1 MKFSLKGRVAVVTGG
16 GRGCGLAFAQ
26 GLAEAGADVA
36 IFDLIDPGP
45 SAFEELSST
54 NGVKAKAYVV
64 DVTSIS
70 SLEKAFA
77 AVAADFDGKLDIFVA
92 CAGVNKN
99 VEFLDTE
106 EADFD
111 RLYGVNCKGLYFS
124 AKMAAKAMI
133 ANGTKCGSIIFVA
146 SIASYMAIR
155 SQRSTAYCGTKGA
168 VRAMVAPIAAE
179 LNKYG
184 IRVNSI
190 SPGYVRTEMTAPFP
204 DLLEGWKD
212 EIMNGRVAEPDDIK
226 GACVFLASDASK
238 LDRNFQAMGLFANL
252 LAIAAKESLKILLVA
267 PLATLSI
274 YFFFHIFLHPLRK
287 VPGPWK
293 ATISPLWL
301 WYHSY
306 IGDETTSIEAL
317 HRFYGPV
324 VRIGPNDV
332 DISDGEALAPIYSEK
347 GGFLKTTCYSNFDFD
362 GHPTIFSAL
371 DPAHRALRSKAVVSM
386 FSPASIRKEGDQILR
401 SCVDRLMAHIENT
414 AASGKPVN
422 MLNMGRCLA
431 LDAVTEYLLGKTYG
445 GIAELEASRSTR
457 DSSSLSASEFVDTF
471 VAVGR
476 FFLLPSWI
484 FHALEWALPKL
495 FPDQKVDQSMEL
507 VTKFCDQVVAEADL
521 EKDQTYQARL
531 LRAGISEEEA
541 AVQCMDLMFAG
552 TDSTGMNFGAICW
565 HLAQSPSIYQKLKV
579 ELALPEVSQADSQT
593 LPYLRGVVREGLRMS
608 MANPTRLPRVVPP
621 SGFTFASKMPSG
633 ETVTFEFPGGTWI
646 GCAPFSLHFNDAV
659 FPNPHEFQP
668 ERWLEP
674 SEEMLR
680 DAIPFGLG
688 PRQCIARNLASSEL
702 FWAVRALGISGVLDG
717 ARTTGLM
724 KDGIIVDEWFN
735 SKVPGHAIEL
745 IWESS

>member
-1 MKFSLKGRVAVVTGG
+1 MSL
-16 GRGCGLAFAQ
+16 
-26 GLAEAGADVA
+26 
-36 IFDLIDPGP
+36 P
-45 SAFEELSST
+45 
-54 NGVKAKAYVV
+54 
-64 DVTSIS
+64 

-99 VEFLDTE
+99 VQFLDTE

-146 SIASYMAIR
+146 SIASYIAIR

-238 LDRNFQAMGLFANL
+238 YCQGSDILVDGGVTKCSISAAACLSFAASHAVRIHVISPPFIIDIQVSRLDRNFENMGLFADL
-252 LAIAAKESLKILLVA
+252 LAILAKESFKLPLVA
-267 PLATLSI
+267 PLATLCT
-274 YFFFHIFLHPLRK
+274 YFFFNVFLHPLRK

-293 ATISPLWL
+293 ATLSPLWL

-306 IGDETTSIEAL
+306 AGDETTSVEAL
-317 HRFYGPV
+317 HKIYGPV
-324 VRIGPNDV
+324 VRIGPNDI
-332 DISDGEALAPIYSEK
+332 DISDGAALAPIYSEK
-347 GGFLKTTCYSNFDFD
+347 GGFLKTPCYSNFDFD

-371 DPAHRALRSKAVVSM
+371 DPAHRAVRSKAVVSM

-401 SCVDRLMAHIENT
+401 SCVDRLMEHIRQE

-445 GIAELEASRSTR
+445 GISELEASRSAN
-457 DSSSLSASEFVDTF
+457 DSSKLSASEFVDTF

-476 FFLLPSWI
+476 FFLLPNWI
-484 FHALEWALPKL
+484 FHAFEWALPKL
-495 FPDQKVDQSMEL
+495 FPDQKVDESMDL
-507 VTKFCDQVVAEADL
+507 VTSFCNQVVAEADP

-531 LRAGISEEEA
+531 LRAGISKAEA
-541 AVQCMDLMFAG
+541 AIQCMDLMFAG

-565 HLAQSPSIYQKLKV
+565 HLAQSPSTYQKLKE
-579 ELALPEVSQADSQT
+579 ELASPETAQADPQT

-621 SGFTFASKMPSG
+621 TGFSFATKMPSG
-633 ETVTFEFPGGTWI
+633 ETKNFEFPGGTWI

-659 FPNPHEFQP
+659 FPNPQEFQP
-668 ERWLEP
+668 ERWLDP

-702 FWAVRALGISGVLDG
+702 FWAVRALGTSGVLDG
-717 ARTTGLM
+717 AKPTGLM

-745 IWESS
+745 IWESP